1 MPKCTD
7 DYMSGASKQNAKT
20 PYSSWLPLLGHEDHQ
35 SPQVFRKKLC
45 CIKHHII
52 CWALFWVQSDDSK
65 ENAWCMPY
73 INWIVL
79 IFKWN
84 YEHMNI
90 LHKSDNLGCHIS
102 LLLRLLMVQPFK
114 RTTWNVHNPEKNQD
128 VHHTNLDWLA
138 ISRAR
143 ISEPSTRVDPR
154 QVNPQ
159 HLQEYLGTPWTTAGT

>member
-7 DYMSGASKQNAKT
+7 DYEWGIQTKCQDTIFKLATTSWPWKPSI
-20 PYSSWLPLLGHEDHQ
+20 SSSL
-35 SPQVFRKKLC
+35 QVNFC

-65 ENAWCMPY
+65 ENASCMPY
-73 INWIVL
+73 INWMVL

-90 LHKSDNLGCHIS
+90 LHKSDNLGCNIS

-128 VHHTNLDWLA
+128 VHHTNLDWFA

-159 HLQEYLGTPWTTAGT
+159 HLQKYEGTPWTTAGT